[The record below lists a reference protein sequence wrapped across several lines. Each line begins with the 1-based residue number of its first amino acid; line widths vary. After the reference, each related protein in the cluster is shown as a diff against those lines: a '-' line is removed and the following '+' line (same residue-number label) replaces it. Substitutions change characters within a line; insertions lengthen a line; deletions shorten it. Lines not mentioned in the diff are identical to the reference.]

1 MFATWDY
8 LEMLKRRI
16 SAESGK
22 QTLFQRGL
30 GAFFGRVSPIKDLSE
45 GNSNCAT
52 RPLTPDGGE
61 GETTLASDSTGAS
74 NGDAFSFLQRC
85 LLRAFL
91 GLGVPAILLSIT
103 GVCRAQAILP
113 NLLYYPLLEN
123 SGNTDPL
130 ADPLGIPLATADG
143 SGNGTTGWFY
153 ENGGAVWAPNQV
165 GASNA
170 LHFDGVSSYL
180 YTTNNA
186 SRYSFTTNNYS
197 IGLVMR
203 PNNND
208 WIPLF
213 GNVNPNDPNQYGWY
227 VAEWNGGYEIHLEN
241 NGTET
246 VARQAG
252 YSANGWG
259 CSTIAAAGTNI
270 SICCNGLMAP
280 LNYYLYGGSTFN
292 YPAPSPVPVQFCELA
307 PGVEDLNGDVSAIA
321 IWDHA
326 LSFYEQQEWYNANM
340 PNMIEEW
347 KLWGNSDD
355 TSCYSNA
362 PATLVGNPSYVTGP
376 DGLDKHALYLN
387 GTSQYLTESNYMT
400 YPVTSFGI
408 SFWIKPAAITG
419 SEDLFQWADDAN
431 HNYSIQ
437 TGILGTSGVLYCRL
451 WAGPNTWFDISSLPV
466 ETNVWNHVEIS
477 WFGWQANNC
486 YPIFR
491 INGVVDTNLTVSPSG
506 IYGGQA
512 PPQNY
517 PAVVTPLNGVP
528 LNFGL
533 RSDNSSEGGNPYH
546 GAVSDVQFYING
558 LSDYENSLIYNSML
572 TSNYV
577 GHIGPPGA
585 GSVEI
590 LPPQDAAICTNS
602 PSAEPTNQTVTI
614 TPDLLYWPFLENIDN
629 SNPTNVPLATADDS
643 GNGTTGWF
651 YEIDGTD
658 WTPNQIGVSN
668 AVHFHGVGSYIVATN
683 NASLYSFTTNNFSI
697 GLVMHPYGSAWLPLL
712 GNVNSNNPSQ
722 YGWYVAEGNGDFEI
736 HFENNGQETIARQAN
751 LPAIGWSCVTISAAG
766 TNISISCNGFNTAVN
781 YSLNGSTFN
790 TPAPSASPLQFCDN
804 ASDVQDLDGDLSSVA
819 IWSRALSF
827 YEQQEWYNAN
837 MPNLIQE
844 WKLWGNAN
852 DTSFY
857 TNAPATLAG
866 NPGYTTGPDGVA
878 NHALYLNGGQYISQ
892 ANYNKIPIS
901 AFSVSFWIK
910 PDPITG
916 SEDLFQWADDGNHN
930 YSIQTGILG
939 TSGVL
944 YCRLWAENDTWYG
957 ISSLP
962 VVPNQWNH
970 VEISWFGWQT
980 NNCYPI
986 FRINGVLDTSEVTS
1000 TGTQVPLNVNPEF
1013 VNSLNGVPLNFGL
1026 RSDNVANDGNP
1037 FQGAVSD
1044 VQLYLNGLS
1053 NNESSMIYNSMV
1065 NSNATVHVGPPF
1077 AGSIQVLP
1085 NVNP

>member
-8 LEMLKRRI
+8 FEMLKLRI
-16 SAESGK
+16 SAESGNEP
-22 QTLFQRGL
+22 FFERGV
-30 GAFFGRVSPIKDLSE
+30 RVSIGRANFIK
-45 GNSNCAT
+45 
-52 RPLTPDGGE
+52 
-61 GETTLASDSTGAS
+61 
-74 NGDAFSFLQRC
+74 
-85 LLRAFL
+85 AFL
-91 GLGVPAILLSIT
+91 GLGMLAVVLSIPSL
-103 GVCRAQAILP
+103 CRAQAIVP

-123 SGNTDPL
+123 SGNTDPSVV
-130 ADPLGIPLATADG
+130 PLATADG
-143 SGNGTTGWFY
+143 SGNGSTGWFY

-170 LHFDGVSSYL
+170 LQFDGVSSFL

-186 SRYSFTTNNYS
+186 SLYSFTTNNYS

-208 WIPLF
+208 WIPLL
-213 GNVNPNDPNQYGWY
+213 GNVNPNNPNQYGWY
-227 VAEWNGGYEIHLEN
+227 VAEWNGGYELHLEN

-252 YSANGWG
+252 FPGSGWA
-259 CSTIAAAGTNI
+259 CSTIAATGTNI
-270 SICCNGLMAP
+270 SISCNGMTVP
-280 LNYYLYGGSTFN
+280 LNYYLYNGSTFN

-307 PGVEDLNGDVSAIA
+307 PGVEDLNGDLSAIA

-326 LSFYEQQEWYNANM
+326 LSFYEQQQWYNANM
-340 PNMIEEW
+340 PNLIEEW

-362 PATLVGNPSYVTGP
+362 PATLVGNPPYITGP
-376 DGLDKHALYLN
+376 DGLAEHAIYLN
-387 GTSQYLTESNYMT
+387 GSSQYLTSSNYTT
-400 YPVTSFGI
+400 YPVTAFGI

-419 SEDLFQWADDAN
+419 EEDLFQWADDAN

-451 WAGPNTWFDISSLPV
+451 WAGPNTWFDISSLAVQP
-466 ETNVWNHVEIS
+466 NQWNHVEIS
-477 WFGWQANNC
+477 WFGWQTNNC

-491 INGVVDTNLTVSPSG
+491 INGVLDTNLTFSPSS
-506 IYGGQA
+506 IYGGQL

-558 LSDYENSLIYNSML
+558 QSDYESSLIYNSML

-602 PSAEPTNQTVTI
+602 PSAEPTNQTI
-614 TPDLLYWPFLENIDN
+614 FPDLLYWPFLENIDN
-629 SNPTNVPLATADDS
+629 SNPTNVPLLTADES

-651 YEIDGTD
+651 YEIDGIN
-658 WTPNQIGVSN
+658 WIPNQLSVSN
-668 AVHFHGVGSYIVATN
+668 ALHFHGVGSYIVATN
-683 NASLYSFTTNNFSI
+683 NASLYSFTTNNYSI

-722 YGWYVAEGNGDFEI
+722 YGWYVAEGSGHFEI
-736 HFENNGQETIARQAN
+736 HFENNGAETVAQQAN
-751 LPAIGWSCVTISAAG
+751 LPATGWSCVTISAAG
-766 TNISISCNGFNTAVN
+766 TNVSISCNGFSTAINYALYNT
-781 YSLNGSTFN
+781 STMN
-790 TPAPSASPLQFCDN
+790 TPAASTSPLQFCDN
-804 ASDVQDLDGDLSSVA
+804 AANVQDLDGDLSAVA
-819 IWSRALSF
+819 IWNRALTF

-857 TNAPATLAG
+857 TNAPVTLAG

-878 NHALYLNGGQYISQ
+878 NHALYLNGSQYISQ
-892 ANYNKIPIS
+892 TSYTNIPIS
-901 AFSVSFWIK
+901 AFSVSFWIN

-916 SEDLFQWADDGNHN
+916 EEDLFQWADDNNHQ
-930 YSIQTGILG
+930 YSIQTGILDA
-939 TSGVL
+939 SGAI

-962 VVPNQWNH
+962 VIPNQWNH
-970 VEISWFGWQT
+970 VEISWFGSQT
-980 NNCYPI
+980 NNGYPI
-986 FRINGVLDTSEVTS
+986 FRINGVVDTGEITS
-1000 TGTQVPLNVNPEF
+1000 TGTQVPLSVSPEF
-1013 VNSLNGVPLNFGL
+1013 VNSLNGVPFNFGL
-1026 RSDNVANDGNP
+1026 RSDNSSNGGNP
-1037 FQGAVSD
+1037 YQGAVSD

-1053 NNESSMIYNSMV
+1053 DNESSMIYNSMLS
-1065 NSNATVHVGPPF
+1065 SNYTAHVGPPF
-1077 AGSIQVLP
+1077 TGSIQVLP
-1085 NVNP
+1085 KVNP